1 LGIQKKQVTVRRV
14 VVESGK
20 LTEGLFGQI
29 LIWILEA
36 TSEIRKYQIRPDF
49 RIFSENYGS
58 PRTHNIFPSVLRL
71 RHKPVAIQ
79 RLPAGLRYAFA
90 RENPREIVLSLEK
103 IKEKAANIF
112 CSEEG
117 FQAANSC
124 LHEYFLLPKRILEKK
139 DRLKAKRNMIGI
151 HFRGT
156 DKVVEKTQTNPIT
169 QIQFLAFAENLIH
182 WKKPSKIYV
191 ASDEPEFVEKMLEK
205 YGNTVFSQRNSA
217 NRKINK
223 SAPFRGHPKK
233 CNGRIAREALVDSVM
248 LSRCSIVLQNCSA
261 LACFAKIF
269 NPAVTVYRCA
279 AMKQNWFPL
288 AYTEVI
294 PSSVIGIHKETFEAT
309 MKYDYFLGNRF
320 KNGLWRFAYF
330 GWLKVYYKGVQ
341 IIKKFKNLAI

>member
-1 LGIQKKQVTVRRV
+1 VRRV

-36 TSEIRKYQIRPDF
+36 TSVIRTYQIRPDF

-58 PRTHNIFPSVLRL
+58 PKTHNIFPGVLRL
-71 RHKPVAIQ
+71 RHKPVPIQ

-90 RENPREIVLSLEK
+90 RENPREIVLSLER
-103 IKEKAANIF
+103 IREKAANIF
-112 CSEEG
+112 CSEGG

-124 LHEYFLLPKRILEKK
+124 LHEYFLLPKRILEKTDVYK
-139 DRLKAKRNMIGI
+139 TKKNMIGI
-151 HFRGT
+151 QFRGT
-156 DKVVEKTQTNPIT
+156 DKVVETTQTNPIT
-169 QIQFLAFAENLIH
+169 QKQFLAFAENLIR

-191 ASDEPEFVEKMLEK
+191 ASDEPEFMEKMLGK
-205 YGNTVFSQRNSA
+205 YGNTVFSQKKPA
-217 NRKINK
+217 NRKPSK

-233 CNGRIAREALVDSVM
+233 CNGRIAREALEDSVM

-279 AMKQNWFPL
+279 AMKQKWFPL

-294 PSSVIGIHKETFEAT
+294 PNDVIGIHNETFKTT
-309 MKYDYFLGNRF
+309 MKYDYFFGNRF
-320 KNGLWRFAYF
+320 QNVLWRFIFF
-330 GWLKVYYKGVQ
+330 GWLKIFYKGDQ
-341 IIKKFKNLAI
+341 MIKKFKNFAI